1 MEQPD
6 VPNSADLDLVQ
17 PLSLTDQVAA
27 TRSGELSLQDQI
39 AQTIDRL
46 EAVNPL
52 VRAILPDVRLRE
64 RLSSEAADI
73 IDRWPTPSLRPPLF
87 GAMLAVKDIFNVNR
101 MPTRAG
107 SAVPPESF
115 SGREADVVA
124 RLKEAGAL
132 VLGKAVTTEFAFFAS
147 GATANPHNREHTPGG
162 SSSGSAAAVAAGIA
176 PLALGSQ
183 TVGSVIRPASF
194 CGVVGFKP
202 SYDRIPTGGTLYYS
216 PSVDTIGYFVSSVAD
231 AALVAPT
238 LLLGWREGEDA
249 EASAPR
255 IGIPTGAFLEQ
266 AGPEMRRALD
276 EAAATLGQAGI
287 SVEPTPTLHDIAE
300 INIRHRHMT
309 TFEFA
314 ETHDERYARYGA
326 MFRPES
332 ARLYEEG
339 KGISIADAEAGRASR
354 IALRQR
360 LHERM
365 DRAGIDAWLAP
376 SAVGPAPHGLGS
388 TGEPAMNLPWT
399 HAGMPVINLP
409 VGDADGSP
417 PRPLP
422 GRPPTLRPR
431 RNPPQRSA
439 TPPSSNPHS
448 TPQPTNRHSDRN
460 GQFSI
465 RINDQ
470 YRICFVWTDAGP
482 DQVEIV
488 DYH

>member
-1 MEQPD
+1 MSQPD
-6 VPNSADLDLVQ
+6 DGNLIQ
-17 PLSLTDQVAA
+17 PISLTEQVAA
-27 TRSGELSLQDQI
+27 TRSGELSLQDHI
-39 AQTIDRL
+39 ARTLDRL
-46 EAVNPL
+46 EQVNPL
-52 VRAILPDVRLRE
+52 VRAILPDIRMRE

-73 IDRWPTPSLRPPLF
+73 VDRWPTPSSRPSLF
-87 GAMLAVKDIFNVNR
+87 GAMVAVKDIFNVSR

-124 RLKEAGAL
+124 RLREAGAL
-132 VLGKAVTTEFAFFAS
+132 VLGKAVTTEFAYFAS

-216 PSVDTIGYFVSSVAD
+216 PSVDTIGYFVDSVAD
-231 AALVAPT
+231 AALVAST
-238 LLLGWREGEDA
+238 VLLGWREGEDA
-249 EASAPR
+249 EASRPR
-255 IGIPTGAFLEQ
+255 IGIPAGAFLDQ
-266 AGPEMRRALD
+266 SGQEMRDVLNLAAERLTTSGFTVE
-276 EAAATLGQAGI
+276 EAM
-287 SVEPTPTLHDIAE
+287 TLHDIEE

-309 TFEFA
+309 TYEFA
-314 ETHDERYARYGA
+314 ETHHERYATYGA

-339 KGISIADAEAGRASR
+339 VGITLAQAEEGRASR
-354 IALRQR
+354 IELRQR

-376 SAVGPAPHGLGS
+376 SAVGPAPNGLGY

-409 VGDADGSP
+409 FGEVDGLPLGLSLVGRFGHDE
-417 PRPLP
+417 RL
-422 GRPPTLRPR
+422 L
-431 RNPPQRSA
+431 
-439 TPPSSNPHS
+439 
-448 TPQPTNRHSDRN
+448 
-460 GQFSI
+460 GQ
-465 RINDQ
+465 
-470 YRICFVWTDAGP
+470 ALA
-482 DQVEIV
+482 VEAALSG
-488 DYH
+488 

>member
-1 MEQPD
+1 MAQPN
-6 VPNSADLDLVQ
+6 VPSSTGLNLVQ
-17 PLSLTDQVAA
+17 PISLADQVAA
-27 TRSGELSLQDQI
+27 TRSGDLALQDLI
-39 AQTIDRL
+39 AQSLDRL

-52 VRAILPDVRLRE
+52 VRAMLPDPRLRE

-73 IDRWPTPSLRPPLF
+73 ADRWPTAALRPPLY
-87 GAMLAVKDIFNVNR
+87 GAMVAVKDIFNVAR

-124 RLKEAGAL
+124 RLREAGAL
-132 VLGKAVTTEFAFFAS
+132 VLGKAVTTEFAYFAP
-147 GATANPHNREHTPGG
+147 GATANPHDREHTPGG
-162 SSSGSAAAVAAGIA
+162 SSSGSAAAVAAGVA

-231 AALVAPT
+231 AILVAAT
-238 LLLGWREGEDA
+238 ILLGWREGEDA

-255 IGIPTGAFLEQ
+255 IGIPKGAFLEQ
-266 AGPEMRRALD
+266 AGPEMRGALD
-276 EAAATLGQAGI
+276 EASAKLGEAGI
-287 SVEPTPTLHDIAE
+287 SVEPAPTLHDIEE
-300 INIRHRHMT
+300 INVRHRNLT

-314 ETHDERYARYGA
+314 ETHQERYGKYGA

-332 ARLYEEG
+332 AQLYEAG
-339 KGISIADAEAGRASR
+339 LKISNADAEAGRASR

-365 DRAGIDAWLAP
+365 DRAGIDVWLAP
-376 SAVGPAPHGLGS
+376 SAVGPAPTGLGS
-388 TGEPAMNLPWT
+388 TGNPAMNLPWT

-409 VGDADGSP
+409 FGDVDGLPLGLSLVGRFGHDE
-417 PRPLP
+417 
-422 GRPPTLRPR
+422 TLLG
-431 RNPPQRSA
+431 QAAMVESA
-439 TPPSSNPHS
+439 L
-448 TPQPTNRHSDRN
+448 
-460 GQFSI
+460 
-465 RINDQ
+465 
-470 YRICFVWTDAGP
+470 AGA
-482 DQVEIV
+482 
-488 DYH
+488 

>member
-1 MEQPD
+1 MPKAEGGSHCED
-6 VPNSADLDLVQ
+6 NMPNADDPQLVQ
-17 PLSLTDQVAA
+17 PLSLADQVEA
-27 TRSGELSLQDQI
+27 TRTGDLSLQDLI
-39 AQTIDRL
+39 AQTLDRL

-73 IDRWPTPSLRPPLF
+73 IERWPTPSSRPPLY
-87 GAMLAVKDIFNVNR
+87 GAMVAVKDIFNVSR

-132 VLGKAVTTEFAFFAS
+132 VLGKAVTTEFAYFAS

-216 PSVDTIGYFVSSVAD
+216 PSVDTIGYFVNSVAD
-231 AALVAPT
+231 AALVAPS
-238 LLLGWREGEDA
+238 LLLGWRAGEDA

-255 IGIPTGAFLEQ
+255 IGIPTGAFIDQ
-266 AGPEMRRALD
+266 ASDDMRAALD
-276 EAAATLGQAGI
+276 AASERLRAAGI
-287 SVEPTPTLHDIAE
+287 GVESAPTLHNIAE
-300 INIRHRHMT
+300 ISSRHRNLT
-309 TFEFA
+309 TYEFA
-314 ETHDERYARYGA
+314 EVHQERYEKYGA
-326 MFRPES
+326 MFRPQS
-332 ARLYEEG
+332 AQLYEAG
-339 KGISIADAEAGRASR
+339 RQISAADAEAGRASR
-354 IALRQR
+354 FALRQR

-388 TGEPAMNLPWT
+388 TGDPAMNLPWT
-399 HAGMPVINLP
+399 HAGMPVVNLP
-409 VGDADGSP
+409 FGNVDGLPLGLSLVGRFGHDE
-417 PRPLP
+417 
-422 GRPPTLRPR
+422 TLLG
-431 RNPPQRSA
+431 QAAMVESA
-439 TPPSSNPHS
+439 LTTP
-448 TPQPTNRHSDRN
+448 
-460 GQFSI
+460 
-465 RINDQ
+465 
-470 YRICFVWTDAGP
+470 
-482 DQVEIV
+482 
-488 DYH
+488 

>member
-1 MEQPD
+1 MPD
-6 VPNSADLDLVQ
+6 AGDTPLVS
-17 PLSLTDQVAA
+17 PLSLSEQVTA
-27 TRSGELSLQDQI
+27 TRSGDLSLQDLI
-39 AQTIDRL
+39 AQTLERL
-46 EAVNPL
+46 DAVNPL
-52 VRAILPDVRLRE
+52 VRAMLPDPRQRE
-64 RLSSEAADI
+64 RLSSEAAGLMEQ
-73 IDRWPTPSLRPPLF
+73 WPSVDDRPPLY
-87 GAMLAVKDIFNVNR
+87 GAMLAVKDIFNVDR

-115 SGREADVVA
+115 SGPEADVVA
-124 RLKEAGAL
+124 RLRAAGAL

-147 GATANPHNREHTPGG
+147 GATANPHNRDHTPGG

-183 TVGSVIRPASF
+183 TVGSVIRPATF

-231 AALVAPT
+231 AILVAST
-238 LLLGWREGEDA
+238 ILLGWREREDA
-249 EASAPR
+249 EAAAPR
-255 IGIPTGAFLEQ
+255 IGVPTGAFLEQ
-266 AGPEMRRALD
+266 AGPEMHGALED
-276 EAAATLGQAGI
+276 AATKLRDAGM

-300 INIRHRHMT
+300 INVRHRHMT
-309 TFEFA
+309 TYEFA

-339 KGISIADAEAGRASR
+339 KRISTADAEAGRASR

-376 SAVGPAPHGLGS
+376 SAVGPATEGLGS

-409 VGDADGSP
+409 FGESGGLPLGLSLVGRFGHDE
-417 PRPLP
+417 
-422 GRPPTLRPR
+422 TLLG
-431 RNPPQRSA
+431 QAAIVESA
-439 TPPSSNPHS
+439 L
-448 TPQPTNRHSDRN
+448 
-460 GQFSI
+460 
-465 RINDQ
+465 
-470 YRICFVWTDAGP
+470 AG
-482 DQVEIV
+482 
-488 DYH
+488 